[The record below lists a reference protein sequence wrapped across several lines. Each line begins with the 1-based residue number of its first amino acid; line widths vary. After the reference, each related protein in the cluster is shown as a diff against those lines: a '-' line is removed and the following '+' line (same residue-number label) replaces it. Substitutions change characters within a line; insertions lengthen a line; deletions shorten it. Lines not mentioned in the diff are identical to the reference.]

1 MIRSSPYTRYL
12 RIVITL
18 VFGILLSALWSL
30 SAGAIDFSWRVIA
43 NTVFQIDG
51 PRQDN
56 IIMNSRLPRTLLALL
71 TGASLAISGTIIQAM
86 LRNSLAIP
94 KIIGINSGAALF
106 VCLLVIVLPL
116 LPVTYFPLA
125 AILGGCLARAF
136 GHFVSERKG
145 ASPIRLALI
154 GIAVGYCFDSGVNFM
169 LLTAPSCQFST
180 LLVWLTGSLWLR
192 GWSHFN
198 MVWPALCL
206 LTSFSLLLIFRLN
219 LMSLGAQSL
228 EVQVHVERLILLM
241 LASLCVSVVGVLGF
255 IRLMAPHIARNIAG
269 GDHRVMLPVAALV
282 GSLLVVLADAIE
294 RDLAPPLEISAG
306 ILTALLGAPFFVF
319 IMVKKAKVEDL

>member
-1 MIRSSPYTRYL
+1 
-12 RIVITL
+12 
-18 VFGILLSALWSL
+18 
-30 SAGAIDFSWRVIA
+30 
-43 NTVFQIDG
+43 
-51 PRQDN
+51 
-56 IIMNSRLPRTLLALL
+56 
-71 TGASLAISGTIIQAM
+71 
-86 LRNSLAIP
+86 
-94 KIIGINSGAALF
+94 
-106 VCLLVIVLPL
+106 
-116 LPVTYFPLA
+116 
-125 AILGGCLARAF
+125 
-136 GHFVSERKG
+136 
-145 ASPIRLALI
+145 
-154 GIAVGYCFDSGVNFM
+154 M

-228 EVQVHVERLILLM
+228 GVQVHVERLILLM

-255 IRLMAPHIARNIAG
+255 IGLMAPHIARNIAG

-319 IMVKKAKVEDL
+319 IMVKAELFRKPSFIFLIYRLPATFFYDGALSAFFALPNVLDDNDR